1 VEELTA
7 HAAAAL
13 RDRTGPDGSEAVRA
27 EEIEVELQL
36 AVAKRTAALLA
47 QFDEQRCP
55 AGRAVEGAG
64 PTLAALAEGR
74 VRVLLLAMD
83 TDPARTAWFG
93 PDVTEVAADR
103 QTLQRAGVNP
113 QQGPLADVAIRAAL
127 LTGAHVRT
135 LPSPGPPE
143 APREGIGALCRYAR
157 SPPDRGARGGPST
170 AVTGASS
177 ALDDAEWPQ
186 AGDAVAKPGVF
197 AGAGDFVDVL
207 VGEGC
212 LFGQSAG

>member
-1 VEELTA
+1 VP
-7 HAAAAL
+7 AL
-13 RDRTGPDGSEAVRA
+13 RRHAVRLLVLAGDSRAVQYLEKHLPTGIIDRVVVRHVSGGRGPDGSEAVRA

-74 VRVLLLAMD
+74 VGVLLLAMD

-157 SPPDRGARGGPST
+157 SH
-170 AVTGASS
+170 
-177 ALDDAEWPQ
+177 
-186 AGDAVAKPGVF
+186 
-197 AGAGDFVDVL
+197 
-207 VGEGC
+207 
-212 LFGQSAG
+212 